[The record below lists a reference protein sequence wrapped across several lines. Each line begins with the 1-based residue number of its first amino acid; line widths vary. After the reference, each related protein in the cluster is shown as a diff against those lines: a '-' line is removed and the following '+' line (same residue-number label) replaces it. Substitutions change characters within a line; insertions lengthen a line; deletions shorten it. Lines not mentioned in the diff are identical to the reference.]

1 MFKDEFVF
9 FNKTENS
16 EIKLINKN
24 EYVLLNTEKEQY
36 DLSNSNYYVLN
47 NLILNKNNSNKNI
60 VLNYYNFMELLNT
73 ISLLELRI
81 NKLEKKTKKRKH
93 DNNEFISKKKIKI

>member
-81 NKLEKKTKKRKH
+81 NKLEKKNNKRKH
-93 DNNEFISKKKIKI
+93 NNNEFISKKKIKI